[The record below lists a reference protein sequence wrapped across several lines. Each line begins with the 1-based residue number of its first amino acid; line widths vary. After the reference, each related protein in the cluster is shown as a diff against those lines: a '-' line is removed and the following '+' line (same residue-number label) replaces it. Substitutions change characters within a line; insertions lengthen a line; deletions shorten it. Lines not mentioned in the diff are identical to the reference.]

1 MNIQQKVIGGKF
13 MEQTSLHSD
22 IPPIKVLEAEIRESF
37 GKVVYTQKIQDEC
50 AIQIRH
56 LQKSIKRWQII
67 LSAISTGG
75 FLSVG
80 LDILK
85 TFRLPDAYVTW
96 GNSAFL
102 LLSGLV
108 SLGLLCVNAYTKEN
122 DLCALANDHK
132 NTGNKLWCI
141 RERYIFLLTAI
152 KMGETPIQKLI
163 EERTKL
169 FEETAAI
176 YATAPCTNSK
186 AYVAARKA
194 LKKDEELTFSQSEI
208 DNFLPKQLQ
217 FDSPIYQKKTPR
229 HIIAE

>member
-1 MNIQQKVIGGKF
+1 
-13 MEQTSLHSD
+13 
-22 IPPIKVLEAEIRESF
+22 
-37 GKVVYTQKIQDEC
+37 
-50 AIQIRH
+50 
-56 LQKSIKRWQII
+56 
-67 LSAISTGG
+67 
-75 FLSVG
+75 
-80 LDILK
+80 
-85 TFRLPDAYVTW
+85 
-96 GNSAFL
+96 
-102 LLSGLV
+102 
-108 SLGLLCVNAYTKEN
+108 
-122 DLCALANDHK
+122 
-132 NTGNKLWCI
+132 
-141 RERYIFLLTAI
+141 
-152 KMGETPIQKLI
+152 MGETPIQKLI